1 MLNDGEVLALDR
13 LRASLTYQKN
23 LAERKLMVATERIKV
38 EPKVVESYQEDV
50 DRLKGDI
57 EILTK
62 ILCAGEDLIDLKK
75 VLIISLYLGRCYE
88 RRFIIRK
95 EDMGKVK
102 EILEGY
108 QEDPERNDFDFFS
121 LLEEEGVKV
130 FVIGDPDEVLVL

>member
-1 MLNDGEVLALDR
+1 MLNEKEVLALDR

-23 LAERKLMVATERIKV
+23 LAEKKLMVATERIKV
-38 EPKVVESYQEDV
+38 EPKVVEIYREEADKLSKDV
-50 DRLKGDI
+50 DV
-57 EILTK
+57 LTK

-75 VLIISLYLGRCYE
+75 VLIISLYLGRAYE

-95 EDMGKVK
+95 EDMEKVK

-108 QEDPERNDFDFFS
+108 QEDPERNDYDFFN

>member
-1 MLNDGEVLALDR
+1 MLNEKEVLALDR

-23 LAERKLMVATERIKV
+23 LAEKKLMVATERIKV
-38 EPKVVESYQEDV
+38 EPKVVEIYREEADKLSKDV
-50 DRLKGDI
+50 DV
-57 EILTK
+57 LTK

-88 RRFIIRK
+88 RRFIIRE
-95 EDMGKVK
+95 EDMDKVK

-108 QEDPERNDFDFFS
+108 QEDPERNDYDFFN
-121 LLEEEGVKV
+121 LLEKEGVKV